1 MKKLQFF
8 NYNLLF
14 VSYFLHGEFFNFK
27 YGYLL
32 FFNFFFLLLFIH
44 FCKFFKTSFIHLPSN
59 PSFFSI
65 VQILYNTIHVDT
77 ISTMFYN
84 DTFIRF
90 MTISKFQKL
99 VEHTF
104 ELNFEMN
111 SNEFCMVPIHSQVL

>member
-1 MKKLQFF
+1 
-8 NYNLLF
+8 
-14 VSYFLHGEFFNFK
+14 
-27 YGYLL
+27 
-32 FFNFFFLLLFIH
+32 
-44 FCKFFKTSFIHLPSN
+44 
-59 PSFFSI
+59 